1 MKISSFFVTILL
13 GIFFFSCC
21 SCSDKIDLTNA
32 GIMSE
37 YFVKERL
44 KNPDEVKF
52 TGGYRGE
59 QVSDTEFLVY
69 QKVSTK
75 NDFGVRKSMVYKI
88 HMIYKGGD
96 WAEQKNWTYD
106 LLIIE
111 EVDTGKQYK
120 YYSPNDR

>member
-13 GIFFFSCC
+13 GIFFFSSC

-37 YFVKERL
+37 YFVKERS

-59 QVSDTEFLVY
+59 QVSDTEFLV
-69 QKVSTK
+69 S
-75 NDFGVRKSMVYKI
+75 KS
-88 HMIYKGGD
+88 
-96 WAEQKNWTYD
+96 
-106 LLIIE
+106 
-111 EVDTGKQYK
+111 
-120 YYSPNDR
+120 

>member
-1 MKISSFFVTILL
+1 MVVFAIVPLFLN
-13 GIFFFSCC
+13 C
-21 SCSDKIDLTNA
+21 SCAEEVNLTKA

-37 YFVKERL
+37 HFVKARL
-44 KNPDEVKF
+44 KNPEEVKF
-52 TGGYRGE
+52 TGGYRGSE
-59 QVSDTEFLVY
+59 ESNSKFMVY